1 MQAHAQLAA
10 SDPVMARLIERL
22 GELSL
27 EHRRRVRVADDLGA
41 LLRAIVGQQVSTG
54 AATAIWGRFLE
65 LFGGDVPSA
74 AQLLAVDAARLRA
87 AGLSGRK
94 VEYVRDLARHVTD
107 GELELARLE
116 ELSDD
121 EVIAEIS
128 AVRGLGPWTAQ
139 IFLIHRLERPDVLP
153 ASDLGIRRAV
163 RLQYGLDGPP
173 SEADVIRIGEAWR
186 PHRTLACV
194 YLWHSLRHDPIEAS
208 G

>member
-1 MQAHAQLAA
+1 
-10 SDPVMARLIERL
+10 MARLIDRV

-54 AATAIWGRFLE
+54 AAAAIWARFLE
-65 LFGGDVPSA
+65 LFGGDVPSP
-74 AQLLAVDAARLRA
+74 AQLLAVDAGRLRA

-94 VEYVRDLARHVTD
+94 VEYVRDLARHVDD
-107 GELELARLE
+107 GELELVRLDQ
-116 ELSDD
+116 LSDD

-153 ASDLGIRRAV
+153 AGDLGIRRAV
-163 RLQYGLDGPP
+163 RLQYGLGDLPG
-173 SEADVIRIGEAWR
+173 EAEVIRIGEVWR

-194 YLWHSLRHDPIEAS
+194 YLWQSLRHDPIEAS

>member
-1 MQAHAQLAA
+1 MSGHAQLAA
-10 SDPVMARLIERL
+10 SDPVMARLIERF

-27 EHRRRVRVADDLGA
+27 EHRRGVRVADDLGT
-41 LLRAIVGQQVSTG
+41 LLRGVVGQQVSTG
-54 AATAIWGRFLE
+54 AAAAIWVRFLE
-65 LFGGDVPSA
+65 LFGGAVPSPPE
-74 AQLLAVDAARLRA
+74 LLAVEPGRLRK

-94 VEYVRDLARHVTD
+94 VEYVRDLARHVDD
-107 GELELARLE
+107 GGLELGRLD
-116 ELSDD
+116 ELSDE

-139 IFLIHRLERPDVLP
+139 IFLIHRLERADVLP
-153 ASDLGIRRAV
+153 AGDLGIRRAV
-163 RLQYGLDGPP
+163 QAQYGFPELP
-173 SEADVIRIGEAWR
+173 SEPAVTRIGAAWR